1 MGNNVAVSHGSCML
15 CPVCACAQ
23 VLEVRHLLSQDTRVS
38 NHHFFSLRKDIAEHH
53 RKDAQPPVPI
63 HKAGRDHEA
72 HRKLWDMMTFLYR
85 VGQFILGSLPRKMVR

>member
-38 NHHFFSLRKDIAEHH
+38 NHQFFSLRKDIAEHH

-72 HRKLWDMMTFLYR
+72 HRQT
-85 VGQFILGSLPRKMVR
+85 LGHDDFPIQSWPVYVRISS